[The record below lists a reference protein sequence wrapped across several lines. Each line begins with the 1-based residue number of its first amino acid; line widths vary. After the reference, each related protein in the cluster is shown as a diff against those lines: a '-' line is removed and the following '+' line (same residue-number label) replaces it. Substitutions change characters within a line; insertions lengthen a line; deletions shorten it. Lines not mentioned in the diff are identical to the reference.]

1 MTARRESDFL
11 LRNCYG
17 YFYPLEIVLGSMKGI
32 FVSIAEVG
40 CNNRVYQKRDEP
52 PRCHDHLK
60 AVK

>member
-1 MTARRESDFL
+1 
-11 LRNCYG
+11 
-17 YFYPLEIVLGSMKGI
+17 MKGI